1 MTTTT
6 GRTEIVELANGVFA
20 RLHEGLT
27 NAGILVGDDA
37 VLVID
42 SLRVP
47 SYARDLIADVRRLS
61 DKPIRYV
68 IDTHAHWDH
77 AFGNQEFP
85 DSILVGHV
93 NCRRE
98 LEEYGELWRDNVVK
112 RQNEWSEEVRTVEIR
127 PPTLTFDS
135 RLELHFGGRRVD
147 LVYLGRAHTSGDLF
161 VHLPDDG
168 LLFTGDVAQDGGV
181 PYMLDGYMREWI
193 ETDARLLELPFERFM
208 AGHGPIGEKPAV
220 AESREFFVALVAGT
234 EAAIREG
241 QDEATAR
248 DSVTAGMQQR
258 FGGWRGFDRVGEGV
272 GRAYRELK
280 GR

>member
-27 NAGILVGDDA
+27 NAGILVGDDG

-47 SYARDLIADVRRLS
+47 SYARDLIADVRRLT
-61 DKPIRYV
+61 DRPIRYV
-68 IDTHAHWDH
+68 VDTHAHWDH

-85 DSILVGHV
+85 ESILVGHV

-98 LEEYGELWRDNVVK
+98 LEEYGELWRDNVVA
-112 RQNEWSEEVRTVEIR
+112 RRNEWSEEVRTVEIR
-127 PPTLTFDS
+127 PPSLTFDS

-181 PYMLDGYMREWI
+181 PYMLDGFMREWI

-220 AESREFFVALVAGT
+220 AESREFFVALVTGT
-234 EAAIREG
+234 QDAIRDG
-241 QDEATAR
+241 QDEPATR
-248 DSVTAGMQQR
+248 DSVTALLKDR

-272 GRAYRELK
+272 GRAYREIA
-280 GR
+280 GG